1 MSDKV
6 TTRAGDVPR
15 ELERAGE
22 LCLAFANTAAPR
34 LDDRSQKTKPPPTLG
49 DYDDLVDW
57 GRRMGVLEDL
67 DAERLTRAAAER
79 SEDAAVAFT
88 RALSLRA
95 SLVRVFTA
103 VALGKTVPP
112 RDLDALNGALHAALP
127 RRRLAGRGKSFQWQW
142 DGDEEAL
149 DRMLWPVVASASEL
163 LLSDGLRG
171 LRQCAGESCARLF
184 LGRGSSRR
192 KWCDMNTCG
201 SRPKGRRHYETSLPR
216 RKRYLFS

>member
-1 MSDKV
+1 MSGKA
-6 TTRAGDVPR
+6 TRSADDVPR

-34 LDDRSQKTKPPPTLG
+34 LDDRSQKTKPPPALG
-49 DYDDLVDW
+49 SYGDLVDW

-67 DAERLTRAAAER
+67 DAERLTQAAAER
-79 SEDAAVAFT
+79 PEDAAVAFT

-95 SLVRVFTA
+95 GLVRIFTA
-103 VALGKTVPP
+103 VALGKPAAS
-112 RDLDALNGALHAALP
+112 RDLETLNGALRAALP
-127 RRRLAGRGKSFQWQW
+127 WRRLAGRGKSFHWQW

-163 LLSDGLRG
+163 LLSDDLRW
-171 LRQCAGESCARLF
+171 LRQCAGERCPRLF
-184 LGRGSSRR
+184 VDRGSRRR

-201 SRPKGRRHYETSLPR
+201 SRPKGRRHYKRNLAR
-216 RKRYLFS
+216 RQRYVF